1 MRGETRGTDL
11 THFFQPRSIA
21 IVGASRDELKS
32 GGMFISS
39 LLKDG
44 YPGVVYPINPKES
57 EIMSLKCYPSVSEV
71 PGDVDLAIIAIP
83 ARNVPQ
89 AMADCARKKVKFAI
103 VHSAGFAEL
112 GGEGKRLQQEMVE
125 IARGGGVRVVGPNCM
140 GLFSPKA
147 KINTISAHTRM
158 AMEPGG
164 VAFVGQSGW
173 ASENMVLLGT
183 ERGLRFK
190 GVVSIGNQSDL
201 SIEDFLEFFGSDPE
215 TKVICFYIEGLK
227 QPDRFFRLA
236 EKISFQKPII
246 VWKGGSSEAGAKAAM
261 SHTASLAGSYTIFEA
276 ACKQK
281 GVILARGLKELMDL
295 AAGFSAPFLP
305 QGREVGLLIEAGGG
319 AVASADA
326 CANEGLRVSPLPETV
341 QQRLRDFLKDR
352 IPPSPSLKN
361 PVDLVWVPFG
371 EANLVYSTCLEIMIE
386 AVDACL
392 TICYAFLEDEN
403 FLSRLE
409 EIRDRARKPI
419 IVVPGHSNEQQ
430 KGMTL
435 ATKRG
440 IPAYAMPE
448 DAIRVLGAM
457 VRRAEYLKS
466 LQPGDLGGQ
475 TSSPA
480 R

>member
-1 MRGETRGTDL
+1 VTGRIERIDL
-11 THFFQPRSIA
+11 TRFFQPRSIA

-44 YPGVVYPINPKES
+44 YQGTIYPINPKES
-57 EIMSLKCYPSVSEV
+57 EIMSLKCYPSISDV
-71 PGDVDLAIIAIP
+71 PGEVDLAVIAIP
-83 ARNVPQ
+83 ARNMPQ
-89 AMADCARKKVKFAI
+89 AMADCARKGVKFAI
-103 VHSAGFAEL
+103 VHSAGFAEI
-112 GGEGKRLQQEMVE
+112 GGEGKELQLEMVR

-140 GLFSPKA
+140 GLFSPRA
-147 KINTISAHTRM
+147 RINTISAHTRM
-158 AMEPGG
+158 DMEPGG
-164 VAFVGQSGW
+164 VSFVGQSGW
-173 ASENMVLLGT
+173 ASENMVLLGS

-190 GVVSIGNQSDL
+190 GIVSIGNQSDL
-201 SIEDFLEFFGSDPE
+201 SIEDFLEYFGEDPE

-236 EKISFQKPII
+236 EEVSPQKPII

-276 ACKQK
+276 ACRQK
-281 GVILARGLKELMDL
+281 GVVLARGLEELMDL
-295 AAGFSAPFLP
+295 AAAFSAPFLP

-326 CANEGLRVSPLPETV
+326 CAKEGLRVLPLPQHV
-341 QQRLRDFLKDR
+341 QQRLYDFLKDK
-352 IPPSPSLKN
+352 IPPSPSMKN

-392 TICYAFLEDEN
+392 TICYAFLEDES

-409 EIRDRARKPI
+409 EVRDNARKPI
-419 IVVPGHSNEQQ
+419 IVVPGHSNEQT
-430 KGMTL
+430 KGMRL
-435 ATKRG
+435 ATRRG
-440 IPAYAMPE
+440 IPSYAMPE
-448 DAIRVLGAM
+448 NAIRALGAM
-457 VRRAEYLKS
+457 VRRAEYLRS
-466 LQPGDLGGQ
+466 LQ
-475 TSSPA
+475 S
-480 R
+480 

>member
-1 MRGETRGTDL
+1 MTAKFAAIDL
-11 THFFQPRSIA
+11 APLFQPQSVA

-44 YPGVVYPINPKES
+44 YRGAIYPINPKES
-57 EIMSLKCYPSVSEV
+57 EIMSLKCYPSVSDV
-71 PGDVDLAIIAIP
+71 PGEVDLAVIAIP

-89 AMADCARKKVKFAI
+89 AMANCARKKVKFAI

-112 GGEGKRLQQEMVE
+112 GGEGKELQREMVE
-125 IARGGGVRVVGPNCM
+125 IARSGGVRVVGPNCM
-140 GLFSPKA
+140 GLFSPRA
-147 KINTISAHTRM
+147 RINTISPHTRV

-190 GVVSIGNQSDL
+190 GIVSIGNQSDL
-201 SIEDFLEFFGSDPE
+201 SIEDFLEFFGNDPE
-215 TKVICFYIEGLK
+215 TGVICFYIEGLK
-227 QPDRFFRLA
+227 QPERFFKLA
-236 EKISFQKPII
+236 EKVSPHKPII

-261 SHTASLAGSYTIFEA
+261 SHTASLAGSYAVFAA

-281 GVILARGLKELMDL
+281 GVILAEGLADLLDL
-295 AAGFSAPFLP
+295 AAAFSAPHLP
-305 QGREVGLLIEAGGG
+305 RGREVGLLIEAGGG

-326 CANEGLRVSPLPETV
+326 CAKEGLKVSPLP
-341 QQRLRDFLKDR
+341 QHIQRRLLDFLKDR
-352 IPPSPSLKN
+352 IPPSPNLKN

-371 EANLVYSTCLEIMIE
+371 EANLIYSTCLEIMVE

-392 TICYAFLEDEN
+392 TICYAFLEDEG

-409 EIRDRARKPI
+409 QIRDAAQKPI

-448 DAIRVLGAM
+448 NAIKALGAM

-466 LQPGDLGGQ
+466 LQ
-475 TSSPA
+475 A
-480 R
+480 

>member
-1 MRGETRGTDL
+1 MTDL
-11 THFFQPRSIA
+11 TPLLQPRSIA

-32 GGMFISS
+32 GGMFISG

-44 YPGVVYPINPKES
+44 YQGTIYPVNPREQ
-57 EIMSLKCYPSVSEV
+57 EVMSLKCYPSVSEV
-71 PGDVDLAIIAIP
+71 PGEVDLAIIAIP

-89 AMADCARKKVKFAI
+89 AMADCAQKKVKFAI

-112 GGEGKRLQQEMVE
+112 GGEGKGLQQEMVK
-125 IARGGGVRVVGPNCM
+125 IAQSGGVRVVGPNCM

-147 KINTISAHTRM
+147 KINTISAHSRIL
-158 AMEPGG
+158 MEPGG

-227 QPDRFFRLA
+227 QPERFFRLA
-236 EKISFQKPII
+236 ERISPQKPVII
-246 VWKGGSSEAGAKAAM
+246 WKGGSSETGAKAAM
-261 SHTASLAGSYTIFEA
+261 SHTASLAGNYAIFEA

-281 GVILARGLKELMDL
+281 GVVLARGLKELMDL

-305 QGREVGLLIEAGGG
+305 RGREVGLLIEAGGG

-326 CANEGLRVSPLPETV
+326 CAKEGLKVSPLPETV

-371 EANLVYSTCLEIMIE
+371 EANTVYSTCLEIMIE
-386 AVDACL
+386 AVDSCL

-409 EIRDRARKPI
+409 EIRDKARKPI

-430 KGMTL
+430 KGMAL

-448 DAIRVLGAM
+448 DAISVLGAM
-457 VRRAEYLKS
+457 ARRAEYLRS
-466 LQPGDLGGQ
+466 LH
-475 TSSPA
+475 S
-480 R
+480 